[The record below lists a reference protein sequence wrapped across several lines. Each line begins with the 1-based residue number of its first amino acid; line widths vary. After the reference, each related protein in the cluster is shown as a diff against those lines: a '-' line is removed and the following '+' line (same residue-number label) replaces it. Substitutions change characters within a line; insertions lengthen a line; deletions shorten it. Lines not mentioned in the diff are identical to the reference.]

1 MSHLV
6 LLHSTGLPPPFM
18 PFSMLL
24 VCCVYNNK
32 AVCEWKYLAKLASR
46 LTNIGK
52 DCHTVCQCAEIQAY
66 FLSTSCAV
74 PSSVGVSLYAD
85 FVFNPLHNTQKQNN
99 RKKMEIAIV
108 LPRMFRVFCKPKIT
122 HLIISTNK
130 RDYYPE

>member
-1 MSHLV
+1 
-6 LLHSTGLPPPFM
+6 
-18 PFSMLL
+18 MLL

-85 FVFNPLHNTQKQNN
+85 FVFNPFHSTQKQNN
-99 RKKMEIAIV
+99 RKKNGNCNSFTENVSRILQAKDHT
-108 LPRMFRVFCKPKIT
+108 PNY
-122 HLIISTNK
+122 TNK
-130 RDYYPE
+130 